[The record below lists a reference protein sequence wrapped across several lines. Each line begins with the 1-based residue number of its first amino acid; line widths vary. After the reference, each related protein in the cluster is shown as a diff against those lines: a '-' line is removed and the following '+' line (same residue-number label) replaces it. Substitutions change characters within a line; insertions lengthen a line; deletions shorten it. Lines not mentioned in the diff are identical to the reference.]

1 MMPESETRLRE
12 ALAERY
18 AIHRELGRGGMATVY
33 LAEDLKH
40 HRPVAVKV
48 LNAELTAALGPERFL
63 REIEISA
70 RLHHPHILPLYDSGE
85 VDGFLY
91 YVMPHVDGES
101 LRDRLAREKQLPI
114 DDAIQIA
121 REVADALSYAH
132 SRGVVHRDIKPDN
145 ILLESGHAVVADFG
159 IARAITEAGGDNL
172 TSTGMAIGTP
182 AYMSP
187 EQASGS
193 RELDGRSDL
202 YSLGCVLHEMLAGQ
216 PPFTGPTV
224 DGLIRQHLTTQPPN
238 ITSIRPSVPPS
249 VAAALDRALAKTPA
263 DRFNPVAQF
272 GEALVARPV
281 PEARANASPAAWFT
295 PRWSSVAVAVL
306 LITLGAMLVISVYR
320 GRPGPAVTPGRVP
333 DLASVAVLP
342 FDNISDDPGDLYL
355 SDGMTEEVI
364 GQLAQVQGL
373 KVISRTSVAALK
385 GSGLTLPQI
394 ADTLNVRYIVEG
406 SVRRAGN
413 RVRVTAQL
421 IDAETDAHLWANSY
435 ERPIT
440 DLFAVQEEIARQ
452 VTGALAVRVVITRP
466 PVPASRTDVPDAY
479 DAYLRGRYAL
489 HSRTRDG
496 LREAMASFERA
507 ITLDPNFAPA
517 YATQAMAYGLWV
529 TYGYGG
535 DPDPYAAYGRAIALA
550 ERALALD
557 PSVPEAHMARGYV
570 GTKAHAPSIR
580 VSADFASALDLA
592 PNSADVH
599 GWYAHFLARE
609 RDYDRSLREAQRAI
623 ELDPLAPGRRVG
635 YALDALAARRYDDA
649 RSAAHRATVLQA
661 GLGLAHALEA
671 WATLLLGDPG
681 RCLSA
686 GTGPYVGALA
696 SCLEAVGRT
705 TEARALMDSV
715 QRAMS
720 PARSD
725 GRDYNEAVFLS
736 EIALYWAWVGEADSV
751 AVWMGRAF
759 EHSPSAIDFRL
770 IDSGIFDGVRES
782 PVFKAAQL
790 RIRDATE
797 RRLRD
802 QIAIAERRLGRR

>member
-1 MMPESETRLRE
+1 MPESEARLRE

-40 HRPVAVKV
+40 RRPVAVKV
-48 LNAELTAALGPERFL
+48 LNAELAAALGPERFL

-101 LRDRLAREKQLPI
+101 LRDRLTREKQLPI

-145 ILLESGHAVVADFG
+145 ILLESGHAVVVDFG
-159 IARAITEAGGDNL
+159 IARAISEAGGDNL

-193 RELDGRSDL
+193 SELDGRSDL
-202 YSLGCVLHEMLAGQ
+202 YSLGCVLYEMLASQ

-224 DGLIRQHLTTQPPN
+224 EGLIRQHLTTQPPN
-238 ITSIRPSVPPS
+238 ITSMRPSVAPS
-249 VAAALDRALAKTPA
+249 VAAALHRALAKTPA

-281 PEARANASPAAWFT
+281 PEARANVSPAPWFT
-295 PRWSSVAVAVL
+295 ARWAVAVAIL
-306 LITLGAMLVISVYR
+306 LITLASVLIISVYR
-320 GRPGPAVTPGRVP
+320 GRSGPAVTPGRVP

-466 PVPASRTDVPDAY
+466 PVAASRTDVPDAY

-489 HSRTRDG
+489 HSRTSDG

-550 ERALALD
+550 ERAIALD
-557 PSVPEAHMARGYV
+557 PSVPEGYMARGYV
-570 GTKAHAPSIR
+570 GTKAHTPSIR
-580 VSADFASALDLA
+580 VSADFASALHLA

-609 RDYDRSLREAQRAI
+609 RDYDRSLQEAQRAI
-623 ELDPLAPGRRVG
+623 DLDPLAPGRRVG
-635 YALDALAARRYDDA
+635 YALDAVAARRYDDA
-649 RSAAHRATVLQA
+649 RGAAHRATILQS

-671 WATLLLGDPG
+671 WATLLLGAPE
-681 RCLSA
+681 RCVSA
-686 GTGPYVGALA
+686 GTGPYVAARA
-696 SCLEAVGRT
+696 SCLHAVGRT
-705 TEARALMDSV
+705 AEGRALIDSV
-715 QRAMS
+715 RHTIPTVGS
-720 PARSD
+720 ET
-725 GRDYNEAVFLS
+725 RDYNAAVFMS
-736 EIALYWAWVGEADSV
+736 EVALYWAWVGEADSV

-770 IDSGIFDGVRES
+770 IDSGIFDGVREN
-782 PVFKAAQL
+782 PVLKAAQL

-797 RRLRD
+797 RRFRD
-802 QIAIAERRLGRR
+802 QIAIAERQLGRR